1 MGVHTRSAGE
11 WVVHMAGGCGH
22 GREGIRSALALAGV
36 VSLLSPLEISETLGS
51 GVHGAP
57 SLKYGRADQATVP

>member
-1 MGVHTRSAGE
+1 MGVHTRFAGE
-11 WVVHMAGGCGH
+11 WVVHMAGGRVH
-22 GREGIRSALALAGV
+22 GREGIRRALALAGV
-36 VSLLSPLEISETLGS
+36 VSLLSPLERCETSGS